1 MPYKIGKRDGKT
13 CVLKDDG
20 TVVKCHDSADDAKAH
35 LRALYKNV
43 KDASVITINDPLPDP
58 EDTARRIIEAM
69 AAHAATDTPSTP
81 SSYAVP
87 VRLYFREGELTED
100 NGYTRVI
107 DPHAINF
114 NRQPPLPI
122 RIQTIQPESGGHALS
137 EVCGVVT
144 KVARDGTVI
153 VADGVI
159 DTRIPAGA
167 NCVQMAL
174 PGPAGEPPI
183 LQTWS
188 PDLGSTLMDEETNAI
203 DEDDTSPRDIV
214 VHVVEGTLI
223 GFTIVALPAMSS
235 AVFEMYD
242 DAGNVISPA
251 PTRQGRDY
259 APDDA
264 TIHTPVGS
272 PTTIATVTSISACAR
287 KGDPPAEFFTLPP
300 LERLGRWVEI
310 EPSGRIFGLAAAEG
324 ECHIGY
330 DGRCITIDE
339 IADYTDDDCNFEYAM
354 PGYTVTAE
362 GTRVPTGPLAIK
374 GGHAPNTASW
384 KEALA
389 HYDDPDTGFADVAYF
404 KLPGVGIAFSGA
416 VSPNATDDQL
426 RIARARGVSLDARGI
441 DGRLRYLATCAVNTP
456 GFPKVKM
463 RLAASA
469 EGDKTEILALIGS
482 LGAPVEVVSDD
493 CPCCTQTFAFTA
505 GHREESDRILHE
517 KVAKLTTIIA
527 ISGLESD
534 AFDNLVD
541 QMFDTLEAS
550 IAPSSLT

>member
-1 MPYKIGKRDGKT
+1 MPYKLGKRDGKT

-20 TVVKCHDSADDAKAH
+20 TVVKCHESADKAKAH

-43 KDASVITINDPLPDP
+43 KDVKASITINDPLPDP
-58 EDTARRIIEAM
+58 EVTARAVIEAM
-69 AAHAATDTPSTP
+69 AAHAAPAE

-87 VRLYFREGELTED
+87 IRLFFREGELTED
-100 NGYTRVI
+100 NGYSRVI
-107 DPHAINF
+107 DPNAINF

-144 KVARDGTVI
+144 KVARDGNVI

-174 PGPAGEPPI
+174 PGPNGEPPI

-188 PDLGSTLMDEETNAI
+188 PDLGSAILDEETNAV

-214 VHVVEGTLI
+214 LHVVEGTLL

-242 DAGNVISPA
+242 DSGNVISPA

-259 APDDA
+259 APDEP
-264 TIHTPVGS
+264 TIHTPVGA
-272 PTTIATVTSISACAR
+272 PVTIAAISACAH

-300 LERLGRWVEI
+300 LDRLGRWVEI

-374 GGHAPNTASW
+374 GGHAPNDASW

-389 HYDDPDTGFADVAYF
+389 HYDDPDSGFADVAYF
-404 KLPGVGIAFSGA
+404 KVPGVGIAFSGV
-416 VSPNATDDQL
+416 VSPTATDDQL

-441 DGRLRYLATCAVNTP
+441 EGRLRYLATCAVNTP

-469 EGDKTEILALIGS
+469 AGDTEILALTGS
-482 LGAPVEVVSDD
+482 LGEPVELVSDD
-493 CPCCTQTFAFTA
+493 CPCCTQTFVATPGIRSEA
-505 GHREESDRILHE
+505 DRILHE
-517 KVAKLTTIIA
+517 KVEKLTTIVA
-527 ISGLESD
+527 MSGLEST

-541 QMFDTLEAS
+541 QMFDTLEDS
-550 IAPSSLT
+550 IAPPPVT